1 MPIDLNEAQ
10 QQAYYL
16 LHHTDAKEVHNVTGV
31 GVGKT
36 TILGV
41 GAIPFLSIPNSKG
54 LICAPT
60 VPMMKT
66 ATLPGIE
73 LAWDNFGIKA
83 ERDYIIN
90 KRMKGVKPY
99 SQIGSENVITFRW
112 GSYAVLTS
120 LDNYN
125 VVNGSEWDWIVVDE
139 TRDIRNF
146 EFALG
151 RLRARLRGQTFL
163 KLGLTHKILT
173 ATTPPDNVKYYL
185 ELKEQALNKK
195 NRIAIVHAESYVNQ
209 HNLPP
214 GYIEQLEGT
223 LDPQTFKREVLGH
236 LITAQSSIYAYA
248 FTRKVHVGDFP
259 EFAHLPIYVS
269 VDFNV
274 SPMTCV
280 YAQHTPDRRTIRII
294 GEERLINSDVSELCQ
309 RISTRYPNHHRL
321 IFTGDA
327 SGRNRTAHQK
337 GMTNWK
343 LIKGYLKLSDG
354 QIRLLSANPHSVDYI
369 VLLNSLLSKHGD
381 IQINKS
387 CKYLI
392 QDMELV
398 QRGDNAEK
406 KPPDSLTGHLFDCL
420 EYYLWTFHRQFL
432 DRFAKMGKF
441 AEV

>member
-1 MPIDLNEAQ
+1 MTTLNEAQ
-10 QQAYYL
+10 QQAFHL
-16 LHHTDAKEVHNVTGV
+16 LHNTDTKEVHMSTGV

-36 TILGV
+36 FTLGA
-41 GAIPFLSIPNSKG
+41 GSIPFLSIPNSRG
-54 LICAPT
+54 LICSPT
-60 VPMMKT
+60 VPMMKNS
-66 ATLPGIE
+66 TLPKVEEGWNSFDI
-73 LAWDNFGIKA
+73 IA
-83 ERDYIIN
+83 ERDYVIN
-90 KRMKGVKPY
+90 RQIKGVKPY
-99 SQIGSENVITFRW
+99 SRIGSENVITFKW

-120 LDNYN
+120 LDNYHT
-125 VVNGSEWDWIVVDE
+125 VNGSEWDWIVVDE

-151 RLRARLRGQTFL
+151 RLRARLRGVTFK

-173 ATTPPDNVKYYL
+173 ATTPPDNVKFYL
-185 ELKEQALNKK
+185 ELKEQSLNPK
-195 NRIAIVHAESYVNQ
+195 NKIAFIQAESYVNK
-209 HNLPP
+209 HNLPD
-214 GYIEQLEGT
+214 GYIEQLEAT
-223 LDPQTFKREVLGH
+223 LDPQTFKREVLAH

-248 FTRKVHVGDFP
+248 FTRKVHVGEFG
-259 EFAHLPIYVS
+259 EFANLPVYVS
-269 VDFNV
+269 IDFNV

-280 YAQHTPDRRTIRII
+280 YAQHTPDRKTIRII

-327 SGRNRTAHQK
+327 SGRNRTASQK

-381 IQINKS
+381 IQISNT

-392 QDMELV
+392 QDLELV

-406 KPPDSLTGHLFDCL
+406 KPPDNLTGHLFDCL

-441 AEV
+441 ADV

>member
-1 MPIDLNEAQ
+1 MTELNEAQ

-16 LHHTDAKEVHNVTGV
+16 LHHTDTKEVHMSTGV

-36 TILGV
+36 FTLGA
-41 GAIPFLSIPNSKG
+41 GSIPFLSIPNSRG
-54 LICAPT
+54 LICSPT
-60 VPMMKT
+60 VPMMKNS
-66 ATLPGIE
+66 TLPKVEEGWNSFDI
-73 LAWDNFGIKA
+73 IA
-83 ERDYIIN
+83 ERDYVIN
-90 KRMKGVKPY
+90 RQIKGVKPY
-99 SQIGSENVITFRW
+99 SRIGSENVITFKW

-120 LDNYN
+120 LDNYHT
-125 VVNGSEWDWIVVDE
+125 VNGSEWDWIVVDE

-151 RLRARLRGQTFL
+151 RLRARLRGVTFK

-173 ATTPPDNVKYYL
+173 ATTPPDNVKFYL
-185 ELKEQALNKK
+185 ELKEQSLNPK
-195 NRIAIVHAESYVNQ
+195 NKIAFIQAESYVNK
-209 HNLPP
+209 HNLPD
-214 GYIEQLEGT
+214 GYIEQLEAT
-223 LDPQTFKREVLGH
+223 LDPQTFKREVLAH

-248 FTRKVHVGDFP
+248 FTRKVHVGEFNEFP
-259 EFAHLPIYVS
+259 NLPVYVS
-269 VDFNV
+269 IDFNV

-280 YAQHTPDRRTIRII
+280 YSQHTPDRKTIRII

-327 SGRNRTAHQK
+327 SGRNRTASQK

-381 IQINKS
+381 IQISNK

-392 QDMELV
+392 QDLELV

-406 KPPDSLTGHLFDCL
+406 KPPDNLTGHLFDCL

-441 AEV
+441 ADV

>member
-1 MPIDLNEAQ
+1 MPELNEAQ

-16 LHHTDAKEVHNVTGV
+16 LHHTDTKEVHMVTGV

-36 TILGV
+36 FMLGM
-41 GAIPFLSIPNSKG
+41 ASLPFLSVPNSRV

-73 LAWDNFGIKA
+73 SAWAQMGLRPDV
-83 ERDYIIN
+83 DYVIN
-90 KRMKGVKPY
+90 KQMKGVKPY
-99 SQIGSENVITFRW
+99 SRIGSENVITFRW
-112 GSYAVLTS
+112 GSYGVLTS

-125 VVNGSEWDWIVVDE
+125 TVNGSEWDAIVCDE

-151 RLRARLRGQTFL
+151 RLRARLRGQTF
-163 KLGLTHKILT
+163 KRLGLTHKILT

-185 ELKEQALNKK
+185 ELKEASNIES
-195 NRIAIVHAESYVNQ
+195 NRIAIVQAESYVNK
-209 HNLPP
+209 HNLPD
-214 GYIEQLEGT
+214 GYIEQLEAT
-223 LDPQTFKREVLGH
+223 LDPQTFKREVLAH

-248 FTRKVHVGDFP
+248 FTRKAHVG
-259 EFAHLPIYVS
+259 EFKEFTHLPVYVS
-269 VDFNV
+269 IDFNV

-280 YAQHTPDRRTIRII
+280 YAQHTPDRKTIRII

-354 QIRLLSANPHSVDYI
+354 QIRLLSANPHSIDYI

-381 IQINKS
+381 IQISNQ

-392 QDMELV
+392 QDLELV

-406 KPPDSLTGHLFDCL
+406 KPPDNLTGHLFDCL
-420 EYYLWTFHRQFL
+420 EYYLWTFHRQYL
-432 DRFAKMGKF
+432 DRFAKLGKF
-441 AEV
+441 ADV